1 MNIWTEIDR
10 REIDGYTIKVCKTW
24 EDITFR
30 HANGYFGD
38 ESEEYINQIEARI
51 DSGELEWFM
60 LRVQATKR
68 DYVLGESYNGGFL
81 YEDAMEILTDGI
93 IEEMA
98 EAAIMDAVVEAKI
111 LKELL

>member
-24 EDITFR
+24 EEISIRQD
-30 HANGYFGD
+30 GCYG

-98 EAAIMDAVVEAKI
+98 EAAIMDAVVESKI